1 MPTLTFIFSCITFL
15 FFIPAITFAK
25 PGRSDKDIQP
35 VKNKGYVIFTLDNS
49 INGNKPVEAAYVIL
63 DKYNRTGAGYVS
75 QKFQVNDNKIILTDL
90 PEGKYYADIFIQGF
104 YKQHFCRMIKVRKK
118 GKTYTFKLPEVDLY
132 NPDTVVIPKESDDY
146 SKTSVVFMK

>member
-1 MPTLTFIFSCITFL
+1 MVKLYASIITFL

-49 INGNKPVEAAYVIL
+49 INGNKPVEAAYIIL

-90 PEGKYYADIFIQGF
+90 PEGKYYADIFTKGF
-104 YKQHFCRMIKVRKK
+104 YKQYFSKVIYVSKK
-118 GKTYTFKLPEVDLY
+118 GNNYTFKMEEVRTFT
-132 NPDTVVIPKESDDY
+132 PRKTVMPKESTDFA
-146 SKTSVVFMK
+146 KTSVVKMK